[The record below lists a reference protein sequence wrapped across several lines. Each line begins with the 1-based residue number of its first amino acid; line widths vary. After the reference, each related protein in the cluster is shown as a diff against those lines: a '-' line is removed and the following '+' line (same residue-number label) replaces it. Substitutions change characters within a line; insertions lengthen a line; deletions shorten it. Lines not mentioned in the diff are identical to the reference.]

1 MSDEYSAKIHQ
12 WIKAWNT
19 GNLDLLDE
27 VFAGNVVYHVPP
39 FPDLIGLEAHKQF
52 IASARITYPD
62 FNFTIDE
69 IIERDDESAIRWTWR
84 GTFAG
89 PSPSIPV
96 PPTNKSGVSLGAHIV
111 HWKNGKV
118 VETWH
123 IGDWLGLLTQ
133 HGVIPPMG

>member
-1 MSDEYSAKIHQ
+1 MASEFEKKIHQ
-12 WIKAWNT
+12 WIEAWNT

-27 VFAGNVVYHVPP
+27 VFATSVVYHVPP
-39 FPDLIGLEAHKQF
+39 FPDLMGLEAHKQF

-62 FNFTIDE
+62 FNLTIDE
-69 IIERDDESAIRWTWR
+69 IIVQGNTTAMRWIWR

-96 PPTNKSGVSLGAHIV
+96 PPTGKPGVSLGAHIT
-111 HWKNGKV
+111 HWKDGKV

-123 IGDWLGLLTQ
+123 IGDWLGLLIQ